1 MASARAT
8 EIAPAEARGDHA
20 PIRTR
25 RLHEEVAARIE
36 ATINAGAL
44 GPGDS
49 LPSERE
55 LMGRYGVGR
64 PAVREALLSLQQRG
78 LIERRNGERARVAS
92 PSAADVVSQMTLP
105 VRRMLAKP
113 ENVRHFQEARWLFE
127 TGIARQ
133 AALRATPDQVATLKA
148 ALDAN
153 RAQLGDPVEFARTD
167 VLFHLRLAEIP
178 DNPIFVALHEA
189 LLGWLTEQRRVTLTT
204 ADAFKVA
211 FDAHERI
218 YAAVAAHEPDAAAK
232 AMADHLTE
240 VADLYWNKAGAGRKR

>member
-1 MASARAT
+1 VASARAT
-8 EIAPAEARGDHA
+8 EIGPVESRADHA

-105 VRRMLAKP
+105 VRRMLARP

-127 TGIARQ
+127 TGVARQ
-133 AALRATPDQVATLKA
+133 AALRATPEQIATLKA
-148 ALDAN
+148 ALEAN
-153 RAQLGDPVEFARTD
+153 RAVLGDPVEFARTD

-178 DNPIFVALHEA
+178 NNPIFTALHEA
-189 LLGWLTEQRRVTLTT
+189 LVGWLTEQRRVTLTSPK
-204 ADAFKVA
+204 AFEVA
-211 FDAHERI
+211 FAAHERI
-218 YAAVAAHEPDAAAK
+218 FKAVAAHEPDEAAQ

-240 VADLYWNKAGAGRKR
+240 VAGLYWNKAGRKR

>member
-1 MASARAT
+1 MVSGPVTDTAHVDETLHGS
-8 EIAPAEARGDHA
+8 

-36 ATINAGAL
+36 AAITAGAVA
-44 GPGDS
+44 PGES

-55 LMGRYGVGR
+55 LMSRYGVGR

-105 VRRMLAKP
+105 VRRMLARP

-133 AALRATPDQVATLKA
+133 AALRATPEQIATLEA
-148 ALDAN
+148 ALEAN
-153 RAQLGDPVEFARTD
+153 RAVLGDPVEFARTD

-178 DNPIFVALHEA
+178 DNPIFTALHEA
-189 LLGWLTEQRRVTLTT
+189 LVGWLTEQRRVTLTSPK
-204 ADAFKVA
+204 AFEVA
-211 FDAHERI
+211 FAAHERI
-218 YAAVAAHEPDAAAK
+218 FRAVAAHEPDEAAQ

-240 VADLYWNKAGAGRKR
+240 VAGLYWNKAGRKR